1 MELVRRL
8 VLGGTITVVGLA
20 WSSTPVLAATKTKP
34 TPPAVVRKAAALLPP
49 LVFQVNPAKVNP
61 SKQPNI
67 VIIGQHLSATTI
79 VQVGGRSA
87 TTIEA
92 PDAQTL
98 LVKLPD
104 ELTRGSYQVSVTN
117 EAGTAV
123 ADDQLVVDDSGTGPS
138 TLTMVAGGGFLLLF
152 LLVMRLARTPGL
164 G

>member
-1 MELVRRL
+1 MVGVRRL
-8 VLGGTITVVGLA
+8 ILGGTIALVGLA
-20 WSSTPVLAATKTKP
+20 WSSAPALAATKTKAS
-34 TPPAVVRKAAALLPP
+34 PPALARKTALLPP
-49 LVFQVNPAKVNP
+49 LIFQVNPAKLNP

-67 VIIGQHLSATTI
+67 VIIGQHLSATST
-79 VQVGGRSA
+79 VQVGGRPA
-87 TTIEA
+87 TTIES

-104 ELTRGSYQVSVTN
+104 DLTRGSYQVAVSN
-117 EAGTAV
+117 EAGTVV

>member
-1 MELVRRL
+1 MVVLRRL
-8 VLGGTITVVGLA
+8 ILGGTIAFVGLA
-20 WSSTPVLAATKTKP
+20 WSSAPALAATKTKAS
-34 TPPAVVRKAAALLPP
+34 PPALARKAALLPP
-49 LVFQVNPAKVNP
+49 LIFQVNPAKLNP

-67 VIIGQHLSATTI
+67 VIIGQHLSATST
-79 VQVGGRSA
+79 VQVGGRPA
-87 TTIEA
+87 TTIES

-104 ELTRGSYQVSVTN
+104 DLTRGSYQVAVSN
-117 EAGTAV
+117 EAGTVV